1 MTADTLPLP
10 PGVVALER
18 EVQATTVGGVIAP
31 WVVTL
36 GYALVVTSGLAAL
49 CVGVAILGGVVYAV
63 VNE

>member
-1 MTADTLPLP
+1 MTTDSLPLP

-18 EVQATTVGGVIAP
+18 EVQANTVGGVIAP

-36 GYALVVTSGLAAL
+36 GYAVLVTGGVAAI
-49 CVGVAILGGVVYAV
+49 CVGVAILGGIVYAV

>member
-18 EVQATTVGGVIAP
+18 EVQANTVGGVIAP